1 MKLSP
6 KNRFILVSEVNNT
19 EQEPVLPTVL
29 LPEGYSI
36 KSSPYGVYKIQ
47 QLSEDCTK
55 VSLDDVG
62 KLVMV
67 NDSMVETA
75 SLAQGDFLLVLENHV
90 YGVLDEA

>member
-1 MKLSP
+1 MNLDP
-6 KNRFILVSEVNNT
+6 RNRFILVSEVEKTNDG
-19 EQEPVLPTVL
+19 VLPTVL
-29 LPEGYSI
+29 LPEGYSV
-36 KSSPYGVYKIQ
+36 KTSPYGVYKIQ

-55 VSLDDVG
+55 VSLEDVG

-75 SLAQGDFLLVLENHV
+75 SLDQGDFLLVLENHI